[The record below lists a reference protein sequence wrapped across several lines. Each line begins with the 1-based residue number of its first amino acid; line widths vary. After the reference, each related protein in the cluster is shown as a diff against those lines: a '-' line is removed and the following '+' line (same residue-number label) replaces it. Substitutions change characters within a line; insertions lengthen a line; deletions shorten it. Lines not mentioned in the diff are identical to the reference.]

1 MSAPSPATDPAT
13 HDLWSTSHTP
23 TCGHKHRQ
31 IPVPPSFTAQPLI
44 TNLEELLP
52 TLQRDG
58 FVVVPSVLPPHLL
71 LAAQAASKYLIGKA
85 RDGTFW
91 PYVRTVGQQHPPWP
105 VVNVAANKT
114 AARERDRMTREQ
126 RREQQRVSTSTNTS
140 LNTAVP
146 PTPDSINHTNGHENS
161 SAPSIP
167 NIWGIQY
174 LLHPSLEYLRTVYAE
189 IYFLDSLIEITR
201 RLLADPAGPSTLIS
215 EDELLLGQL
224 DLLISPARN
233 ETYELEWHRDE
244 VSLSAP
250 DSSNDKTVKEGEG
263 SRCTS
268 IEYQIALFAD
278 SSLYLLPGSHIHPRS
293 KRDTG
298 GYEARKG
305 QITIELQPGDAVF
318 YDPEILRRAVMTG
331 INAEKEL
338 GRMTLLGNVGYAAQ
352 TNPEANEKTR
362 AWARE
367 MRLRSGLGEEMDQ
380 QASVGEGTEVE
391 EAVGVE
397 NQEGEGF
404 GLEDEKKRERAA
416 GMRRRLIGLLTD
428 E

>member
-114 AARERDRMTREQ
+114 AARERDRMIREQ
-126 RREQQRVSTSTNTS
+126 RREQQRVST
-140 LNTAVP
+140 
-146 PTPDSINHTNGHENS
+146 SINHTNGHENS

-189 IYFLDSLIEITR
+189 IYFLDSLIGITR
-201 RLLADPAGPSTLIS
+201 RLLADPAGPSTLVS

-233 ETYELEWHRDE
+233 ETYDLEWHRDG
-244 VSLSAP
+244 VPLSP
-250 DSSNDKTVKEGEG
+250 SDSSNDGTVRDREK

-268 IEYQIALFAD
+268 IEYHIALFAD
-278 SSLYLLPGSHIHPRS
+278 SSLYLLPGSHIQPRS
-293 KRDTG
+293 ERDTG
-298 GYEARKG
+298 GYEAKKG
-305 QITIELQPGDAVF
+305 QIAVELQPGDAVF
-318 YDPEILRRAVMTG
+318 YDPEILQRAVITG
-331 INAEKEL
+331 VNADREL

-362 AWARE
+362 AWVRK
-367 MRLRSGLGEEMDQ
+367 MKLRSGLGEEMDP
-380 QASVGEGTEVE
+380 QASVEEGTEVE
-391 EAVGVE
+391 EAVGGE
-397 NQEGEGF
+397 KQEEQGEGF
-404 GLEDEKKRERAA
+404 GLEDEKKRERAT

-428 E
+428 D